1 MEYLRDII
9 KDFEDGSTIEE
20 INELFDNLNNN
31 IISEEFTDIELNIE
45 NAIGCSEN
53 VRLQD
58 FPIPM
63 GTNFFSIYN
72 PLQAMNA
79 IIPDLFR
86 VCAIV
91 KPESFTNVINST
103 RIVPKIALKFE
114 SPVTTSTLSRFQF
127 LLPQSIMESFLYF
140 GYKSDFSK
148 MDLNSITFLEK
159 KIESIVE
166 KSASNSANYTSPQII
181 FDELYGQDTLINSVL
196 NLNNV
201 LNSVKKEETDSTN
214 INDYN
219 LKYIFTYYD
228 IFFAPVDNNF
238 SNNFYG
244 NINDKTNTALSY
256 TDLVYLNYLRSL
268 LADDLNLDSFLNI
281 LTEDVLN
288 IKLDPQVIENF
299 KSIIGLVRENN
310 IFKVIDTALRVKQY
324 ILSVISYNLNN
335 KVYKIAEY
343 AQPKYLGLTKR
354 LYCNYSNNLNYIYPE
369 LEIPVGC
376 L

>member
-1 MEYLRDII
+1 
-9 KDFEDGSTIEE
+9 
-20 INELFDNLNNN
+20 
-31 IISEEFTDIELNIE
+31 
-45 NAIGCSEN
+45 
-53 VRLQD
+53 
-58 FPIPM
+58 
-63 GTNFFSIYN
+63 
-72 PLQAMNA
+72 
-79 IIPDLFR
+79 
-86 VCAIV
+86 
-91 KPESFTNVINST
+91 
-103 RIVPKIALKFE
+103 
-114 SPVTTSTLSRFQF
+114 
-127 LLPQSIMESFLYF
+127 MESFLYF

-299 KSIIGLVRENN
+299 KSIIDLVRENN
-310 IFKVIDTALRVKQY
+310 IFKVIDTALRVKQ
-324 ILSVISYNLNN
+324 
-335 KVYKIAEY
+335 
-343 AQPKYLGLTKR
+343 
-354 LYCNYSNNLNYIYPE
+354 
-369 LEIPVGC
+369 
-376 L
+376 